1 VVPRHNRRSVASFLS
16 GPGPGH
22 GQGALFERPLA
33 ERAPHVAALKA
44 LAEPLLGPRLRAL
57 ASREGGYGYDPL
69 GLFLVLLFGYLQ
81 GQRSSRRLE
90 ESCRFDAR
98 YAFLSDGLEP
108 DHATLARFRRRLGPE
123 LEGLF
128 LLVCQEAEARGVLE
142 RKAMA
147 VDGTKVAAARS
158 QWRRALAEAESA
170 DALEDEAQ
178 KMLRSGQ
185 FLVGY
190 NLQVA
195 ADPASGMVV
204 GYAATSRP
212 NDQGQMEGVLQAAE
226 RQSGALPEAVVADK
240 GYDSGK
246 DAQALL
252 SRGVKACLPCAD
264 RRARPSFSVGD
275 DGSARCPAGHEARP
289 LAVRTKGREPRT
301 RYVVRKCQGCPLKEA
316 CGVKGKRRDFTVA
329 HGAQAGA
336 REAAN
341 AYAASEEGRR
351 LLRLRGPTV
360 ERVFGQFKGNQGFR
374 RLLLRGLSGAS
385 LELGLTALA
394 HNLRKLA
401 QRPRAA

>member
-1 VVPRHNRRSVASFLS
+1 MV
-16 GPGPGH
+16 
-22 GQGALFERPLA
+22 

-44 LAEPLLGPRLRAL
+44 LAGPLLGVRLGSLGSAQ
-57 ASREGGYGYDPL
+57 GGYGYDPL
-69 GLFLVLLFGYLQ
+69 GLFLVLMFGYLQ

-128 LLVCQEAEARGVLE
+128 LLVCQEAEAQGVLE

-147 VDGTKVAAARS
+147 LDGTKVAAVRS
-158 QWRRALAEAESA
+158 QWRRALSDAEAV
-170 DALEDEAQ
+170 DALEDEAH
-178 KMLRSGQ
+178 KMLGAGK

-204 GYAATSRP
+204 GYAATSSP
-212 NDQGQMEGVLQAAE
+212 NDFGQSGPLADAVL
-226 RQSGALPEAVVADK
+226 RQSGGLPEAAVADK

-246 DAQALL
+246 DAEALL

-264 RRARPSFSVGD
+264 RRVRPSFTVAD
-275 DGSARCPAGHEARP
+275 DGSVRCPAGH
-289 LAVRTKGREPRT
+289 LATQLAQRAQGREPRT
-301 RYVVRKCQGCPLKEA
+301 RFVVRKCQGCPLQKE

-329 HGAQAGA
+329 HGARAGA
-336 REAAN
+336 REEAN
-341 AYAASEEGRR
+341 AFARTPEGRR

-360 ERVFGQFKGNQGFR
+360 ERVFGQFKGNQGFK
-374 RLLLRGLSGAS
+374 RLLLRGLSGAT
-385 LELGLTALA
+385 LELGLTALV

-401 QRPRAA
+401 QAPKPA